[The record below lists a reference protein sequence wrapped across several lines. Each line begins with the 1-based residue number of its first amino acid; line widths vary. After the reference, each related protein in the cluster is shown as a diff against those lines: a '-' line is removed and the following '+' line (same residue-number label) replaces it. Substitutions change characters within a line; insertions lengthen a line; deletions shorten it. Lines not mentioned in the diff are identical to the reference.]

1 MSITGLL
8 IMTCNRVVY
17 FTHCFWCNTTTG
29 NSNFVP
35 QVLYCSSLSGEHMC
49 KTTHEIQVDYV
60 DCRHSCNGVS
70 RCARF
75 PLLTPQNPMKTGFT
89 GTSLTTALPH
99 RLPRRLC
106 DYLNTSIVSRTARS
120 STASFVHILPYSI
133 SLELNHSTLQ
143 LLGVVVVAMVFQ
155 IISPTSLHLIHILRF
170 PVPLKNPLTVR
181 CSNVSCG
188 SAILFYA
195 RQFYL
200 AEGASTK
207 RRKFAI

>member
-1 MSITGLL
+1 
-8 IMTCNRVVY
+8 
-17 FTHCFWCNTTTG
+17 
-29 NSNFVP
+29 
-35 QVLYCSSLSGEHMC
+35 
-49 KTTHEIQVDYV
+49 
-60 DCRHSCNGVS
+60 
-70 RCARF
+70 
-75 PLLTPQNPMKTGFT
+75 MKTGFT

-99 RLPRRLC
+99 RLLRRLC

-120 STASFVHILPYSI
+120 SRASFVHILPYSI

-143 LLGVVVVAMVFQ
+143 LLGVVVVVVVMVMVFQ
-155 IISPTSLHLIHILRF
+155 IISPMSLHVIHILRF

-207 RRKFAI
+207 RRKFAIYSHQNA